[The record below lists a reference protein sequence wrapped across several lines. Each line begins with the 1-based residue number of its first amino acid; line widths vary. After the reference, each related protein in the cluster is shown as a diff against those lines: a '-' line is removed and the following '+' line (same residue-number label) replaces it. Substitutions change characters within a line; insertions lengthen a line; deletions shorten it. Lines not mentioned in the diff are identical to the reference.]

1 MMFGHEFEREN
12 VKHFVEAGR
21 ELLGSKATLKGS
33 TPLLVFLAII
43 PLFLGFIE
51 FDKGYEILP
60 GIASVMCV
68 VVILIYL
75 KRIEKKEETYASRF
89 ISMGLDYTAFSFQ
102 MLIVGIFTPIVT
114 KNEAVNIG
122 PVVGLYILF
131 FVIIF
136 GGTLYGIKKD
146 WYRPRISKF
155 QRAKQIKMI
164 APAAGVGAAI
174 GALIFK
180 RFTDDLGSVGMAYL
194 FLMGAVPTIFGM
206 TNFLKAY
213 YVKKYGFTD
222 PYEDG
227 WYKPKRRKLK
237 EAENEEAEIEGEKSK

>member
-1 MMFGHEFEREN
+1 MFGHEFEREN
-12 VKHFVEAGR
+12 VRHFVENMR
-21 ELLGSKATLKGS
+21 ETLGKREWLEGVLPLLLIFGVFPLFMGFVYMDEGYEIVPGIISSMMIVVVIIYLMKMRTMEETYFSRFITMGLGATALS
-33 TPLLVFLAII
+33 LVFLD
-43 PLFLGFIE
+43 L
-51 FDKGYEILP
+51 
-60 GIASVMCV
+60 
-68 VVILIYL
+68 
-75 KRIEKKEETYASRF
+75 
-89 ISMGLDYTAFSFQ
+89 
-102 MLIVGIFTPIVT
+102 GIFFLFTQKGNGVHL
-114 KNEAVNIG
+114 
-122 PVVGLYILF
+122 GLVISIYILF
-131 FVIIF
+131 FVVIF

-164 APAAGVGAAI
+164 APAAVLGATA
-174 GALIFK
+174 GGLIFK
-180 RFTDDLGSVGMAYL
+180 KFIDDLGHVGMAYL
-194 FLMGAVPTIFGM
+194 GLMVAVVFIFGA

>member
-122 PVVGLYILF
+122 PVVG
-131 FVIIF
+131 
-136 GGTLYGIKKD
+136 
-146 WYRPRISKF
+146 
-155 QRAKQIKMI
+155 
-164 APAAGVGAAI
+164 
-174 GALIFK
+174 
-180 RFTDDLGSVGMAYL
+180 
-194 FLMGAVPTIFGM
+194 
-206 TNFLKAY
+206 
-213 YVKKYGFTD
+213 
-222 PYEDG
+222 
-227 WYKPKRRKLK
+227 
-237 EAENEEAEIEGEKSK
+237 

>member
-1 MMFGHEFEREN
+1 MFRNEYEKEN
-12 VKHFVEAGR
+12 VKHFVENMR
-21 ELLGSKATLKGS
+21 ETLWTKEWLKSVFPVLLIFGLV
-33 TPLLVFLAII
+33 PLLV
-43 PLFLGFIE
+43 GFGE
-51 FDKGYEILP
+51 MDEGYEIVP
-60 GIASVMCV
+60 GIISSMMIV
-68 VVILIYL
+68 VVIIYL
-75 KRIEKKEETYASRF
+75 MKTRTMEETYFSRF
-89 ISMGLDYTAFSFQ
+89 ITMGLGATALSLVFLNF
-102 MLIVGIFTPIVT
+102 GICFLFEQKGNGVHLGLVIS
-114 KNEAVNIG
+114 
-122 PVVGLYILF
+122 LYILF

-164 APAAGVGAAI
+164 APAAVLGATA
-174 GALIFK
+174 GGLIFK
-180 RFTDDLGSVGMAYL
+180 RFTDDLGPDKNEKVIAYL
-194 FLMGAVPTIFGM
+194 ALMVAVAAIFGI

-237 EAENEEAEIEGEKSK
+237 EAENEESTQ

>member
-1 MMFGHEFEREN
+1 MFGHEFEREN
-12 VKHFVEAGR
+12 VRHFVENMR
-21 ELLGSKATLKGS
+21 ETLWKREWLEGVFPVLLIFGLAS
-33 TPLLVFLAII
+33 LLE
-43 PLFLGFIE
+43 GFGE
-51 FDKGYEILP
+51 MDEGYEIVP
-60 GIASVMCV
+60 GIISSMMIV
-68 VVILIYL
+68 VVIIYL
-75 KRIEKKEETYASRF
+75 MKTRTMEETYFSRF
-89 ISMGLDYTAFSFQ
+89 ITMGLGATALSLVLLNF
-102 MLIVGIFTPIVT
+102 GICFLFEQKGNGVHLGLVIS
-114 KNEAVNIG
+114 
-122 PVVGLYILF
+122 LYILF

-194 FLMGAVPTIFGM
+194 FLMGAVPTIFGI

-237 EAENEEAEIEGEKSK
+237 EAENEESTQ

>member
-1 MMFGHEFEREN
+1 MDVKEAFE
-12 VKHFVEAGR
+12 A
-21 ELLGSKATLKGS
+21 
-33 TPLLVFLAII
+33 
-43 PLFLGFIE
+43 E

-194 FLMGAVPTIFGM
+194 FLMGAVPTIFGI

-237 EAENEEAEIEGEKSK
+237 EAENEESTQ

>member
-1 MMFGHEFEREN
+1 MFGHEFEREN
-12 VKHFVEAGR
+12 VRHFVENMR
-21 ELLGSKATLKGS
+21 ETLWSRKTLEDGI
-33 TPLLVFLAII
+33 PLLLITASFSVICGIGGLD
-43 PLFLGFIE
+43 E
-51 FDKGYEILP
+51 GYEILP
-60 GIASVMCV
+60 GIMSVMMV
-68 VVILIYL
+68 VAVILYL
-75 KRIEKKEETYASRF
+75 IWTGRKGETYASRF
-89 ISMGLDYTAFSFQ
+89 VSMGLGATTISLHFLNLEVANSITERSGDIHASK
-102 MLIVGIFTPIVT
+102 IIGI
-114 KNEAVNIG
+114 
-122 PVVGLYILF
+122 YILF

-164 APAAGVGAAI
+164 APAAVLGATA
-174 GALIFK
+174 GGLIFK
-180 RFTDDLGSVGMAYL
+180 RLTNDLGTYEKEKVMVYL
-194 FLMGAVPTIFGM
+194 GLMVAVAAIFGI

-237 EAENEEAEIEGEKSK
+237 EAENEESTQ